1 VTAIRITNRA
11 DCCWTDL
18 ANFDVRVGANLTDGG
33 KRNSQCGPTYTDHV
47 GGAQTVSINCGP
59 PLLGRF
65 VTVSIT
71 EAEGTLNFCELEVY
85 GYHRKSLICKLLLLG
100 YLKPG
105 H

>member
-1 VTAIRITNRA
+1 MTVIRITNRA
-11 DCCWTDL
+11 DCCWTNL
-18 ANFDVRVGANLTDGG
+18 ANFDIRVGANLTNGG
-33 KRNSQCGPTYTDHV
+33 KHNSQCGPTYTDHV